1 MFHKVMRVVAL
12 LIFLPA
18 VVRSESLDTRLLQR
32 IHTGWKNRHV
42 TQVMEKTTLLG
53 QPEVSLGLCLI
64 LSTYGS
70 EKEKETGKLGFTSLA
85 LTGPVVSGIKYAV
98 GRDRPYEKTS
108 RFNSSFPSGHSAAAF
123 AVSSVIAS
131 EYPRLK
137 IPAYV
142 LAGVVAFSR
151 VYLGK
156 HYPSDAIAGSAIGYG
171 IGKLV
176 YAKRKT
182 ILALTFGGP

>member
-1 MFHKVMRVVAL
+1 MAL
-12 LIFLPA
+12 KRIAVFLILLPILA
-18 VVRSESLDTRLLQR
+18 SGESLDTRLLHR
-32 IHTGWKNRHV
+32 IHTGWENRHL

-53 QPEVSLGLCLI
+53 QAEVDLGLCLV
-64 LSTYGS
+64 LSTFGN

-85 LTGPVVSGIKYAV
+85 LAGPVVGGLKYAV
-98 GRDRPYEKTS
+98 GRERPYEKTS
-108 RFNSSFPSGHSAAAF
+108 RSNSSFPSGHSAAAF

-142 LAGVVAFSR
+142 LAGAVAFSR

-156 HYPSDAIAGSAIGYG
+156 HYPSDAIVGSAIGYG

-176 YAKRKT
+176 YAKRKA
-182 ILALTFGGP
+182 ILALTF

>member
-1 MFHKVMRVVAL
+1 MALMKAVAL
-12 LIFLPA
+12 LIFLPVLA
-18 VVRSESLDTRLLQR
+18 SGESLDTRLLER
-32 IHTGWKNRHV
+32 IHTGWESRHL
-42 TQVMEKTTLLG
+42 TQIMEKTTVLG
-53 QPEVSLGLCLI
+53 QAEVGLGLCLI

-85 LTGPVVSGIKYAV
+85 LTGPVVSGLKYAV
-98 GRDRPYEKTS
+98 GRERPYEKTS
-108 RFNSSFPSGHSAAAF
+108 RANSSFPSGHAAAVF

-142 LAGVVAFSR
+142 VAGAVAFSR
-151 VYLGK
+151 VYLGR
-156 HYPSDAIAGSAIGYG
+156 HYPSDVIVGSAVGYG

-176 YAKRKT
+176 YAKRKP
-182 ILALTFGGP
+182 ILALTF